1 MKKINRRNLQRNFVP
16 VQRLYFR
23 NILESVPLYLDYFL
37 LEFIKY
43 ILSPDLLEKVKTF
56 KFVYLSTS
64 YIYLLLYELLFEI
77 TEFCRNLRSM
87 SWIFFLGRGS

>member
-56 KFVYLSTS
+56 KFVYLSTN

-77 TEFCRNLRSM
+77 TQFC
-87 SWIFFLGRGS
+87 